1 MSDLGFAIDDLY
13 ASGWWPASGDR
24 CIQYD
29 DGRWYPD
36 ESLIGQYFAQSIAH
50 PKIKPTGSSHTVEV
64 HWYSPTSGQHSVLG
78 RSRTEAMI
86 LAFTSL
92 YRESQAMQKQL

>member
-13 ASGWWPASGDR
+13 ASGWWPASSDR
-24 CIQYD
+24 CIQFD

-36 ESLIGQYFAQSIAH
+36 ESLICQYFAQSIAR
-50 PKIKPTGSSHTVEV
+50 PKIKPAVSSQTVEV
-64 HWYSPTSGQHSVLG
+64 HWYSPASGQQSVLG

-92 YRESQAMQKQL
+92 YRESLSMQNQL